1 MKPACATLSIPMTS
15 IFSEKATTTLPFR
28 NTDKRLGN
36 FMLAPGVVS
45 MFDAV
50 ADAEA
55 AVRALDAAGLGDN
68 VVYGRGETA
77 RRGVAARNR
86 GWLARSYRALQAV
99 MSDEFPIIK
108 HYEQKIA
115 EGSSFVLV
123 PLSNPDDAGRVAAIL
138 RAHGVNLARVL
149 GGASFR
155 SL

>member
-1 MKPACATLSIPMTS
+1 M
-15 IFSEKATTTLPFR
+15 TLPFR
-28 NTDKRLGN
+28 NTDKPIGN
-36 FMLAPGVVS
+36 FMLAPSVVS
-45 MFDAV
+45 MFDDV
-50 ADAEA
+50 GDAEA
-55 AVRALDAAGLGDN
+55 AVRELDAAGLGDN
-68 VVYGRGETA
+68 VVYGRGESA

-123 PLSNPDDAGRVAAIL
+123 PLSDPNDVGRVATIL
-138 RAHGVNLARVL
+138 KAHGVNLAHYL